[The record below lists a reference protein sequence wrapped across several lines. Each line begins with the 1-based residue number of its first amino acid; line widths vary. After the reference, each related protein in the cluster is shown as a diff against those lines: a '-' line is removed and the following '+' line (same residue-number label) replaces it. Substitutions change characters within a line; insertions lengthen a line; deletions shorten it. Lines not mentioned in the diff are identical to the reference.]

1 MARKFFTSDADA
13 SHLPAVVDGRLA
25 GAREPGTLDPVGQRF
40 RLTDDP
46 SGAWFAVIGVVADVM
61 IEEVGDR
68 EVTPGAFIAYP
79 YQETPNTGLVVRA
92 SGDAV
97 ALTAQIREAIHASDP
112 VLPVFA
118 VSSMEAIRRQGFWQY
133 ALFGEMFA
141 TLGVRMALG
150 AEPGDV
156 RRMMSRQG
164 LTLAAWGIA
173 LGVAAA
179 AAYLPARRA
188 TKVDPMVALR
198 AE

>member
-1 MARKFFTSDADA
+1 MARKFFTSEADA

-141 TLGVRMALG
+141 TLGVRM
-150 AEPGDV
+150 
-156 RRMMSRQG
+156 MSRQG